1 MPGLPGA
8 GGTDQGRPTPIPIA
22 AGVTCDR
29 CPISDQQESY
39 EALYKKA
46 LPPPSILKS
55 DKSPSSKTT
64 EVYNYDKIHIEN
76 IMIITLSSNFLAV
89 TLFSYHTC

>member
-8 GGTDQGRPTPIPIA
+8 GSTYQGRPTPLPIA
-22 AGVTCDR
+22 AHVICNR
-29 CPISDQQESY
+29 CPISDTQKSY
-39 EALYKKA
+39 ETLYSTA
-46 LPPPSILKS
+46 LPHPSILKP
-55 DKSPSSKTT
+55 DKSPSNIT

-89 TLFSYHTC
+89 SLFSSHTC